1 MMVNEY
7 KEGMKKAIRKE
18 AFGYFFEGI
27 WWRYLYLHNS
37 REDGHHA
44 IELARRGAHPYFQKV
59 YTPDGI
65 KNWGDINIGDYLYD
79 SKGGVTKVTDIPF
92 DAVAPYYKVTLRDGR
107 EVLASSDH
115 LWEVEVHGRKDLN
128 ILSTEELLSIYKRQR
143 KISYRNPEGV
153 EYICK
158 ILSNKG
164 VEFKYEKTK
173 VDPYTF
179 GLLLGDGCFRHKS
192 CYYSQSEDDLN
203 NQKFFIPYDV
213 IKWKTYCGYR
223 INIPNW
229 NNILKGYN
237 LYNAKSIDKFIPDEY
252 KYNSRQVRLDI
263 LKGLFDT
270 DGTSNKG
277 VPEFYTISEKL
288 KDDVI
293 FIARSLGYN
302 ASYSVKKT
310 SYNTDPII

>member
-1 MMVNEY
+1 
-7 KEGMKKAIRKE
+7 
-18 AFGYFFEGI
+18 
-27 WWRYLYLHNS
+27 
-37 REDGHHA
+37 
-44 IELARRGAHPYFQKV
+44 
-59 YTPDGI
+59 
-65 KNWGDINIGDYLYD
+65 
-79 SKGGVTKVTDIPF
+79 
-92 DAVAPYYKVTLRDGR
+92 
-107 EVLASSDH
+107 

-143 KISYRNPEGV
+143 KVSYRNPEGI
-153 EYICK
+153 EYTCK

-203 NQKFFIPYDV
+203 NQKPFIPYDV

-229 NNILKGYN
+229 NSILKGYN
-237 LYNAKSIDKFIPDEY
+237 LYNVKSIDKFIPDEY
-252 KYNSRQVRLDI
+252 KYNSRQVRLNV

-302 ASYSVKKT
+302 ASYSVKKA
-310 SYNTDPII
+310 SYSTDNGKIECSPVYTIVVYAGKEIFNLNRKKETIKYLNNRALSRVKGTMITDI